1 MKITADLMLMR
12 REWYNAFYSLDIGQL
27 DYLETDWFFST
38 NTVVAYSMGLSEEQN
53 HWVTLSSRILNYVF
67 EPGVSQEGRAVLC
80 KGARLK
86 YRFIN
91 EHRTVWGVMTMCRVL
106 CVARAGF
113 YAWLHNPVS
122 ARDKDNQRLLTLIRD
137 SYSLSG
143 GVYGYRRVHGDLNEI
158 GETCGKNRVGR
169 IMQLNRIKAVR
180 GYKAPRRIAGRPS
193 LVAPNRVQRQFTVVR
208 ANQVWVTDITYIRT
222 WQGWLYLAV
231 VIDLFARNVVGW
243 SMKPTLSREL
253 ALDALM
259 MAVWRRKPDGEVIV
273 HSDQGSQ
280 YGSDDWQRFC
290 RANNLTPSMSRR
302 GNCWDNAVAESF
314 FSSLKKERIR
324 KRIYKTR
331 DLARADIFDYIECS
345 TTGPGATVI
354 SAASVRRPSNR
365 PRREDR
371 ICLRA
376 WGQSSRLVSLSNLG
390 GSVQYLL
397 LSVCGDDC
405 LTPLTIQINYICTVT
420 MYVMAM
426 ANEKYGAV

>member
-1 MKITADLMLMR
+1 MGTPRFTPEFKEEAVRQITERGYSVAEVSARLGVFAHSLYKWLRAIKPDNSEQHARDLLEAKSEILKLR
-12 REWYNAFYSLDIGQL
+12 AQLKRTEEERDIL
-27 DYLETDWFFST
+27 KK
-38 NTVVAYSMGLSEEQN
+38 
-53 HWVTLSSRILNYVF
+53 
-67 EPGVSQEGRAVLC
+67 GRAVLC

-106 CVARAGF
+106 NVARAGF

-122 ARDKDNQRLLTLIRD
+122 GRDKDNQRLLMLIRD

-143 GVYGYRRVHGDLNEI
+143 GVYGYRRVHGDLNEM
-158 GETCGKNRVGR
+158 GETCGRNRVGR

-193 LVAPNRVQRQFTVVR
+193 VVAPNRVQRQFTVVR

-259 MAVWRRKPDGEVIV
+259 MAVWRRKPDSEVIV

-280 YGSDDWQRFC
+280 YGSDDWQRFY
-290 RANNLTPSMSRR
+290 RANNLAPSMSRR

-331 DLARADIFDYIECS
+331 DLARADIFDYIEVFYNRS
-345 TTGPGATVI
+345 
-354 SAASVRRPSNR
+354 RRHSH
-365 PRREDR
+365 
-371 ICLRA
+371 
-376 WGQSSRLVSLSNLG
+376 LG
-390 GSVQYLL
+390 GVSPEAFEQA
-397 LSVCGDDC
+397 SS
-405 LTPLTIQINYICTVT
+405 
-420 MYVMAM
+420 
-426 ANEKYGAV
+426 

>member
-1 MKITADLMLMR
+1 MGTPRFTPEFKEEAVRQITER
-12 REWYNAFYSLDIGQL
+12 GYS
-27 DYLETDWFFST
+27 
-38 NTVVAYSMGLSEEQN
+38 VAEVSDRL
-53 HWVTLSSRILNYVF
+53 
-67 EPGVSQEGRAVLC
+67 GVSAHSLYKWLRAIKPDNSEQHARDLLEAKSEILKLRAQLKRTEEERDILKKGRAVLC

-106 CVARAGF
+106 NVARAGF

-122 ARDKDNQRLLTLIRD
+122 ARDKDNQRLLMLIRD

-169 IMQLNRIKAVR
+169 ITQLNRIKAVR

-193 LVAPNRVQRQFTVVR
+193 VVVPNRVQRQFTVVR

-259 MAVWRRKPDGEVIV
+259 MAVWRRKPDGEVVV

-290 RANNLTPSMSRR
+290 RANNLAPGMSRR

-331 DLARADIFDYIECS
+331 DLARADIFDYI
-345 TTGPGATVI
+345 GVFYNRA
-354 SAASVRRPSNR
+354 RRHSH
-365 PRREDR
+365 
-371 ICLRA
+371 
-376 WGQSSRLVSLSNLG
+376 LG
-390 GSVQYLL
+390 GVSPEAFEQA
-397 LSVCGDDC
+397 SS
-405 LTPLTIQINYICTVT
+405 
-420 MYVMAM
+420 
-426 ANEKYGAV
+426 

>member
-1 MKITADLMLMR
+1 MGTPRFTPDFKEEAVRQITER
-12 REWYNAFYSLDIGQL
+12 GYSIAEVSDRL
-27 DYLETDWFFST
+27 
-38 NTVVAYSMGLSEEQN
+38 
-53 HWVTLSSRILNYVF
+53 
-67 EPGVSQEGRAVLC
+67 GVSAHSLYKWLRAIKPDNSEQHARDLLEAKSEILKLRAQLKRTEEERDILKKGRAVLC
-80 KGARLK
+80 KGARLQ

-106 CVARAGF
+106 DVARAGF

-180 GYKAPRRIAGRPS
+180 GYKAPCRIAGRPS
-193 LVAPNRVQRQFTVVR
+193 VVAPNRVQRQFTVVR

-243 SMKPTLSREL
+243 SMKPTLSRGL

-290 RANNLTPSMSRR
+290 RANNLVPSMSRR

-331 DLARADIFDYIECS
+331 DLARADIFDYIEVFYNR
-345 TTGPGATVI
+345 A
-354 SAASVRRPSNR
+354 RRHSH
-365 PRREDR
+365 
-371 ICLRA
+371 
-376 WGQSSRLVSLSNLG
+376 LG
-390 GSVQYLL
+390 GVSPEAFEQA
-397 LSVCGDDC
+397 SS
-405 LTPLTIQINYICTVT
+405 
-420 MYVMAM
+420 
-426 ANEKYGAV
+426 

>member
-1 MKITADLMLMR
+1 MGTPRFTPEFKEEAVRQITER
-12 REWYNAFYSLDIGQL
+12 GYS
-27 DYLETDWFFST
+27 
-38 NTVVAYSMGLSEEQN
+38 VAEVSDRL
-53 HWVTLSSRILNYVF
+53 
-67 EPGVSQEGRAVLC
+67 GVSAHSLYKWLRAIKPDNSEQHAQDLLEAKSEILKLRAQLKRTEEERDILKKGRAVLC

-106 CVARAGF
+106 NVARAGF

-180 GYKAPRRIAGRPS
+180 GYKAPRRISGRPS
-193 LVAPNRVQRQFTVVR
+193 VIAPNRVQRQFTVVW

-290 RANNLTPSMSRR
+290 RANNLAPSMSRR

-331 DLARADIFDYIECS
+331 DLARADIFDYIEVFYNR
-345 TTGPGATVI
+345 A
-354 SAASVRRPSNR
+354 RRHSH
-365 PRREDR
+365 
-371 ICLRA
+371 
-376 WGQSSRLVSLSNLG
+376 LG
-390 GSVQYLL
+390 GVSPEAFEQA
-397 LSVCGDDC
+397 SS
-405 LTPLTIQINYICTVT
+405 
-420 MYVMAM
+420 
-426 ANEKYGAV
+426 

>member
-1 MKITADLMLMR
+1 MGTPRFTPEFKEEAVRQITER
-12 REWYNAFYSLDIGQL
+12 GYS
-27 DYLETDWFFST
+27 
-38 NTVVAYSMGLSEEQN
+38 VAEVSDRL
-53 HWVTLSSRILNYVF
+53 
-67 EPGVSQEGRAVLC
+67 GVSAHSLYKWLRAIKPDNSEQHARDLLEAKSEILKLRAQLKRTEEERDILKKGRAVLC

-86 YRFIN
+86 DRFIN
-91 EHRTVWGVMTMCRVL
+91 EHRSVWGVMTMCRVL

-158 GETCGKNRVGR
+158 GEICGKNRVGR

-193 LVAPNRVQRQFTVVR
+193 VVAPNRVQRQFTVVR

-290 RANNLTPSMSRR
+290 RANNLAPSMSRR

-331 DLARADIFDYIECS
+331 DLVRADIFDYIEVFYNR
-345 TTGPGATVI
+345 T
-354 SAASVRRPSNR
+354 RRHSH
-365 PRREDR
+365 
-371 ICLRA
+371 
-376 WGQSSRLVSLSNLG
+376 LG
-390 GSVQYLL
+390 GVSPEAFEQA
-397 LSVCGDDC
+397 SS
-405 LTPLTIQINYICTVT
+405 
-420 MYVMAM
+420 
-426 ANEKYGAV
+426 

>member
-1 MKITADLMLMR
+1 MGTPRFTPEFKEEAVRQITER
-12 REWYNAFYSLDIGQL
+12 GYS
-27 DYLETDWFFST
+27 
-38 NTVVAYSMGLSEEQN
+38 VAEVSDRL
-53 HWVTLSSRILNYVF
+53 
-67 EPGVSQEGRAVLC
+67 GVSAHSLYKWLRAIKPDNSEQHARDLLEAKSEILKLRAQLKRTEEERDILKKGRAVLC

-193 LVAPNRVQRQFTVVR
+193 VVAPNRVQRQFTVVR

-290 RANNLTPSMSRR
+290 RANNLAPSMSRR

-331 DLARADIFDYIECS
+331 DLARADIFDYIEVFYNRS
-345 TTGPGATVI
+345 
-354 SAASVRRPSNR
+354 RRHSH
-365 PRREDR
+365 
-371 ICLRA
+371 
-376 WGQSSRLVSLSNLG
+376 LG
-390 GSVQYLL
+390 GVSPEAFEQV
-397 LSVCGDDC
+397 SS
-405 LTPLTIQINYICTVT
+405 
-420 MYVMAM
+420 
-426 ANEKYGAV
+426 

>member
-1 MKITADLMLMR
+1 MGTPRFTPEFKEEAVRQITER
-12 REWYNAFYSLDIGQL
+12 GYS
-27 DYLETDWFFST
+27 
-38 NTVVAYSMGLSEEQN
+38 VAEVSDRL
-53 HWVTLSSRILNYVF
+53 
-67 EPGVSQEGRAVLC
+67 GVSAHSLYKWLRAIKPDNNEQHARDLLEAKSEILKLRAQLKRTEEERDILKKGRAVLC

-106 CVARAGF
+106 NVARAGF

-122 ARDKDNQRLLTLIRD
+122 ARDKDNQRLLMLIRD

-180 GYKAPRRIAGRPS
+180 GYKAPRRIAGKPS
-193 LVAPNRVQRQFTVVR
+193 VVAPNRVQRQFTVVR

-290 RANNLTPSMSRR
+290 RANNLAPSMSRR

-331 DLARADIFDYIECS
+331 DLARADIFDYIEVFYNR
-345 TTGPGATVI
+345 A
-354 SAASVRRPSNR
+354 RRHSH
-365 PRREDR
+365 
-371 ICLRA
+371 
-376 WGQSSRLVSLSNLG
+376 LG
-390 GSVQYLL
+390 GVSPEAFEQA
-397 LSVCGDDC
+397 SS
-405 LTPLTIQINYICTVT
+405 
-420 MYVMAM
+420 
-426 ANEKYGAV
+426 

>member
-1 MKITADLMLMR
+1 MGTPRFTPEFKEEAVRQITER
-12 REWYNAFYSLDIGQL
+12 GYS
-27 DYLETDWFFST
+27 
-38 NTVVAYSMGLSEEQN
+38 VAEVSDRL
-53 HWVTLSSRILNYVF
+53 
-67 EPGVSQEGRAVLC
+67 GVSAHSLYKWLRAIKPDNSEQHARDLLEAKSEILKLRAQLKRTEEERDILKKGRAVLC

-106 CVARAGF
+106 NVARAGF

-122 ARDKDNQRLLTLIRD
+122 ARDKDNQRLLMLIRD

-180 GYKAPRRIAGRPS
+180 GYKAPRRISGRPS
-193 LVAPNRVQRQFTVVR
+193 VVAPNRVQRQFTVVR

-253 ALDALM
+253 APDALM

-290 RANNLTPSMSRR
+290 RANNLAPSMSRR

-331 DLARADIFDYIECS
+331 DLARADIFDYIEVFYNR
-345 TTGPGATVI
+345 A
-354 SAASVRRPSNR
+354 RRHSH
-365 PRREDR
+365 
-371 ICLRA
+371 
-376 WGQSSRLVSLSNLG
+376 LG
-390 GSVQYLL
+390 GVSPEAFEQA
-397 LSVCGDDC
+397 SS
-405 LTPLTIQINYICTVT
+405 
-420 MYVMAM
+420 
-426 ANEKYGAV
+426 